1 MSVVPTTTGHAD
13 CTDKRVVGRPRSPEI
28 DDAVMRAT
36 RDLLVERGYGGLSVE
51 GVANRAEVGKAAIY
65 RRWPSKAELVVE
77 ALRTYTCAGLP
88 TTQVGDLRADLLAL
102 LTVVQQS
109 MAERDGA
116 LMATFIAAKAR
127 FPELQAEFDRAF
139 VAERRAYVQQLIR
152 DGVRRGELPADTDVE
167 LLAETGP
174 AILSHH
180 YLVHAQD
187 LDPALPAR
195 IVDLLLGPAAVA
207 KVSRRRK
214 RRG

>member
-1 MSVVPTTTGHAD
+1 MPAATEHSEEM
-13 CTDKRVVGRPRSPEI
+13 DKRAGGRPRSPEI

-88 TTQVGDLRADLLAL
+88 TTQAGDLRTDLLAL

-109 MAERDGA
+109 MAERDGP

-127 FPELQAEFDRAF
+127 FPDLQAEFDRAF

-152 DGVRRGELPADTDVE
+152 DGVRRGELPANTDVE

-180 YLVHAQD
+180 Y
-187 LDPALPAR
+187 
-195 IVDLLLGPAAVA
+195 
-207 KVSRRRK
+207 
-214 RRG
+214 

>member
-1 MSVVPTTTGHAD
+1 MSAVHAGTEHAED
-13 CTDKRVVGRPRSPEI
+13 TDKRVAGRPRSPEI
-28 DDAVMRAT
+28 DDAVLRAT
-36 RDLLVERGYGGLSVE
+36 RDLLVERGYGGLSIE
-51 GVANRAEVGKAAIY
+51 GVASRAEVGKSAIY
-65 RRWPSKAELVVE
+65 RRWPSMAEMVVD

-88 TTQVGDLRADLLAL
+88 TTQAGDLRTDLLAL
-102 LTVVQQS
+102 LTAVQQS
-109 MAERDGA
+109 MADRDGP

-152 DGVRRGELPADTDVE
+152 DGVRRGELPEDTDIE

-180 YLVHAQD
+180 YLVHAKD

-195 IVDLLLGPAAVA
+195 IVDLLLGSAAVA
-207 KVSRRRK
+207 MGSSRRK